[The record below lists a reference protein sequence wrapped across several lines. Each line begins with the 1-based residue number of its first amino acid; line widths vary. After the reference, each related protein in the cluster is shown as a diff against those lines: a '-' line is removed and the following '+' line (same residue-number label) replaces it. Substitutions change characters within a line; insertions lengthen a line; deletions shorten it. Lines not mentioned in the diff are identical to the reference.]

1 MASGIDTV
9 IFDMDGV
16 IFDSEILVLQAWK
29 EVAERHGI
37 AGVEAACHECLGTNS
52 VVSKGVFLKH
62 YGEDFPYEEY
72 KAEMAEV
79 FFSHASGGKLAKK
92 PGVLVRSE
100 ISDGGLLGYFDQII
114 GGDMVERSKPEP
126 DIFLE
131 ACRRLGTRPENCYVI
146 EDSHNG
152 IRAAYAAGMHPIMV
166 PDLMEVTEEMK
177 SLAEEILGSL
187 CAVQEFLQ
195 GSGI

>member
-1 MASGIDTV
+1 M
-9 IFDMDGV
+9 
-16 IFDSEILVLQAWK
+16 
-29 EVAERHGI
+29 
-37 AGVEAACHECLGTNS
+37 
-52 VVSKGVFLKH
+52 
-62 YGEDFPYEEY
+62 
-72 KAEMAEV
+72 
-79 FFSHASGGKLAKK
+79 
-92 PGVLVRSE
+92 RSE

-131 ACRRLGTRPENCYVI
+131 ACRRLGARPEKCYVI

>member
-72 KAEMAEV
+72 STRE
-79 FFSHASGGKLAKK
+79 
-92 PGVLVRSE
+92 VLVRSE

>member
-1 MASGIDTV
+1 M
-9 IFDMDGV
+9 
-16 IFDSEILVLQAWK
+16 
-29 EVAERHGI
+29 
-37 AGVEAACHECLGTNS
+37 
-52 VVSKGVFLKH
+52 
-62 YGEDFPYEEY
+62 
-72 KAEMAEV
+72 
-79 FFSHASGGKLAKK
+79 
-92 PGVLVRSE
+92 RSE

-152 IRAAYAAGMHPIMV
+152 IIFRPCYIPKIHIFVIRLFVNTHNGIRAAYAAGMHPIMV